1 MLPTVFRRRYF
12 PMDSN
17 YLFNNDFLS
26 EFMKEDHKKSSPM
39 VNVIENEK
47 DYTLE
52 VAAPGMDKK
61 DFKIEL
67 NNNILNISSEKKE
80 EKESKKEN
88 FMRREFSYTSFCRS
102 FEIPEEVDAE
112 NIKANYENGI
122 LTIEIP
128 KQEVVLKKARE
139 ISIS

>member
-1 MLPTVFRRRYF
+1 MLPTVFSRKYF
-12 PMDSN
+12 PMYSN
-17 YLFNNDFLS
+17 NLFNTDFMS

-47 DYTLE
+47 EYTLE
-52 VAAPGMDKK
+52 VAAPGMNKK

-88 FMRREFSYTSFCRS
+88 FMRREFSYSTFCRS
-102 FEIPEEVDAE
+102 FELPEEVDAE
-112 NIKANYENGI
+112 NIKAKYEDGI
-122 LTIEIP
+122 LTIGIP
-128 KQEVVLKKARE
+128 KQEVMVKKARE
-139 ISIS
+139 INIA